1 MGSLTQHVAKD
12 YQVVNYIPPP
22 PFQENNYV
30 LCSMEEISY
39 VFNFLGLSTAFLCT
53 QGFFFL
59 PSASNPVQQLATTCN
74 SATIVTLRA

>member
-12 YQVVNYIPPP
+12 CQVVNYTPSP

-53 QGFFFL
+53 QGFFF
-59 PSASNPVQQLATTCN
+59 NPVQQLATTCN
-74 SATIVTLRA
+74 SATIITLRA